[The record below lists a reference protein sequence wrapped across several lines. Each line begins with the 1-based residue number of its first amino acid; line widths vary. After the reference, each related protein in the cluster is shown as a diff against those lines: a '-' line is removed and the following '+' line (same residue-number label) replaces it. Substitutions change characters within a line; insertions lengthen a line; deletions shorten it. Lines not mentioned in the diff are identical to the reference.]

1 MVKVTSYLYAFIN
14 NKLLCVSTDPPNP
27 LLTLLKIV
35 KLFKDRIAA
44 GEELP
49 NLRFASCSCDNQVY
63 EWVFENKD
71 WKRYVKPLNLHL
83 ICLYVL

>member
-1 MVKVTSYLYAFIN
+1 MYIN
-14 NKLLCVSTDPPNP
+14 RSTKP
-27 LLTLLKIV
+27 LLILLKIV

-83 ICLYVL
+83 MSLFVFVKLVAYN